1 MNYNHN
7 LQLTSLIPFLLKIN
21 NEMKF
26 HLAKHDYKSV
36 INAPNNQEQLILI
49 FIDMNYVYNQ
59 SCYMRRQIFEA
70 AELFNR
76 AGGKVFGFF
85 NGDRIMFNDVN
96 TKAFTSFYIHR
107 DYTADLKAD
116 DMRNIASQYKGNY
129 TRFVF
134 TSQDVIGELNW
145 RRFDGDIILD
155 VDGTNLLQINGQ
167 INSPD
172 YTYTVVECIL
182 FYLAIHMTTKNIN
195 SFFNKIQTE

>member
-1 MNYNHN
+1 
-7 LQLTSLIPFLLKIN
+7 
-21 NEMKF
+21 
-26 HLAKHDYKSV
+26 
-36 INAPNNQEQLILI
+36 
-49 FIDMNYVYNQ
+49 
-59 SCYMRRQIFEA
+59 
-70 AELFNR
+70 
-76 AGGKVFGFF
+76 
-85 NGDRIMFNDVN
+85 MFNDVN
-96 TKAFTSFYIHR
+96 TKAFTSFFIYR

-129 TRFVF
+129 TKFVF